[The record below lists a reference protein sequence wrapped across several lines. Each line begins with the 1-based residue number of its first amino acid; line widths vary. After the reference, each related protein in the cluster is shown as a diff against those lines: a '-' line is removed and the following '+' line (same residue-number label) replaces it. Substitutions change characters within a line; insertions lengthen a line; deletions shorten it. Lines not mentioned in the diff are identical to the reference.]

1 MEASPSL
8 LQKETALLVID
19 MQNAFCH
26 PKGGLAQAGVDI
38 RMPQAIVP
46 RVKRLVQL
54 CRGAGVP
61 IIWTRQEHY
70 PDDVTRKRHRIPS
83 HLAKAK
89 VRAAE
94 KGTWD
99 SEIHEDLLEEV
110 KPEDHMVFKHRM
122 SCFFDT
128 TLETKLRMLGV
139 TTLIIC
145 GVTTNV
151 CVESTIR
158 DAYFRDYDIYVIE
171 DCVAGAFEDLH
182 RATLKN
188 VELYFGEVLMLERLA
203 SRLKEPT
210 GAEKGARVRK
220 VRL

>member
-1 MEASPSL
+1 MALSL
-8 LQKETALLVID
+8 PIHPRETALLVID

-26 PKGGLAQAGVDI
+26 PKGGLAQAGIDI
-38 RMPQAIVP
+38 RMTEAVVP
-46 RVKRLVQL
+46 RVKQLVQL
-54 CRGAGVP
+54 CRESWIPV
-61 IIWTRQEHY
+61 IWTRQEHY
-70 PDDVTRKRHRIPS
+70 PDDITRKKHRIPS
-83 HLAKAK
+83 HLTKAK

-99 SEIHEDLLEEV
+99 SEIHEDLLEEMR
-110 KPEDHMVFKHRM
+110 PEDHMVLKHRM
-122 SCFFDT
+122 SCFFDS

-139 TTLIIC
+139 TTIIIC

-171 DCVAGAFEDLH
+171 DCVGAAYEDLH

-188 VELYFGEVLMLERLA
+188 VELYFGQVLTLEHLA
-203 SRLKEPT
+203 SLLEEVT
-210 GAEKGARVRK
+210 GAQKGARGRK